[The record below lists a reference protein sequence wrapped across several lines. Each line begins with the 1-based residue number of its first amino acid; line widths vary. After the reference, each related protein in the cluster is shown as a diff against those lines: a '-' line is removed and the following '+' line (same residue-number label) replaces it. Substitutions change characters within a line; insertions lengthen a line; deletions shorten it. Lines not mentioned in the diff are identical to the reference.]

1 MTPRRSYRVGG
12 GAAPY
17 IFVAP
22 FVLLFLVFSVYPIVQ
37 SFRLAFYATS
47 GPQDWSPVG
56 LRNFAFLLQ
65 DPDFHKAVTNTVTYT
80 IATVLLQLPLSLG
93 LALLLSQKWLKGQNL
108 FRLIFFSPHLLGQVF
123 VGVLFAVLFQ
133 PKYGLVNH
141 AYAAITMNPANI
153 TTKWLGDPATVMPAL
168 VLTSLWMYVGF
179 NMIYFLAALQG
190 VDQELHEAALV
201 DGAGTLARFRAV
213 TLPAIWPVCQ
223 FVLVTSTMGSLQL
236 FELPYLLL
244 VNTSGPDNA
253 GLTIVMYLY
262 QNGFASGDLGYA
274 SAVGWTLAVGMLVI
288 SLAQLRMSG
297 GVGKE

>member
-1 MTPRRSYRVGG
+1 M
-12 GAAPY
+12 
-17 IFVAP
+17 
-22 FVLLFLVFSVYPIVQ
+22 LLFCVFSIYPILQ
-37 SFRLAFYATS
+37 SFRLSFYATN
-47 GPQDWSPVG
+47 GPQDWTFVG
-56 LRNFAFLLQ
+56 FRNFTFLFQ
-65 DPDFHKAVTNTVTYT
+65 DPDFHHAVRNTITY
-80 IATVLLQLPLSLG
+80 ALASVFLQLPLSLG
-93 LALLLSQKWLKGQNL
+93 LALLLSQRWLRGQTI
-108 FRLIFFSPHLLGQVF
+108 FRMLFFSPHLLGQVF

-153 TTKWLGDPATVMPAL
+153 ATKWLGDPNTVMPAL

-190 VDQELHEAALV
+190 VDQELHEAAHV
-201 DGAGTLARFRAV
+201 DGAGAIARFGAV

-223 FVLVTSTMGSLQL
+223 FVLVSSTMGSLQL

-244 VNTSGPDNA
+244 GNSSGPDNA

-274 SAVGWTLAVGMLVI
+274 SAVGWTLSLGMLII
-288 SLAQLRMSG
+288 SLGQLRISG
-297 GVGKE
+297 GMSKQ